1 MIVRMEGNEEGGE
14 AYPVKSYEGFEQKV
28 VDGYT
33 IYKSSKRWVA
43 LVVVETSNGREL
55 RLYSWEMRKGEWK
68 VALASQNVGFWD
80 WDIIVGKV
88 KEFKEKY
95 AIKR

>member
-1 MIVRMEGNEEGGE
+1 MGMEGNEGE
-14 AYPVKSYEGFEQKV
+14 EVYPVKSYEGFEQKV

-80 WDIIVGKV
+80 WDVIVGKV
-88 KEFKEKY
+88 KEFKDKY

>member
-1 MIVRMEGNEEGGE
+1 MDGLGMKGKEDEKEE
-14 AYPVKSYEGFEQKV
+14 YPVKSYEGFEQKV
-28 VDGYT
+28 LDGHT

-80 WDIIVGKV
+80 WDAITGKV
-88 KEFKEKY
+88 KEFKERY
-95 AIKR
+95 TIR

>member
-1 MIVRMEGNEEGGE
+1 MEDREGEEV
-14 AYPVKSYEGFEQKV
+14 YPVKSYEGFEQRV

-33 IYKSSKRWVA
+33 IYKSSKRWIA
-43 LVVVETSNGREL
+43 LVVVETSNGKEL

-80 WDIIVGKV
+80 WDTIVGKV
-88 KEFKEKY
+88 KELKDKY
-95 AIKR
+95 AIK